1 MSVPRSA
8 RGLQHTRLALVLLAT
23 AAANPFLARSQSYT
37 FQQFD
42 QDQGLDSPAVRAL
55 LQDRTGFLWV
65 GTANGLYRYDGSHF
79 RAYGEQEGLPDP
91 TVVSLAESGDGTL
104 WVGTSHGI
112 ARRLNNRLV
121 PVAAPERL
129 TMTREMAMIS
139 DGGRGVY
146 VTTQLGLYAVT
157 LDADRGMPVLRRV
170 WPEANLPPRPAVALH
185 RDSHG
190 LLWFGCGLALCTLQ
204 DDRATRVTD
213 PGLPEQAWTGIAR
226 DRADTLWVR
235 SATGLY
241 YRRAGT
247 TRFVEE
253 EQQMPTAGHL
263 FNLFL
268 DPDGDMAVPTQL
280 GLVRRKQGRWQRLD
294 SLRGLA
300 SDSVAC
306 IMWDREGSPW
316 IGFETHGLA
325 RWIGY
330 GDWESWTRLQGL
342 STNSVTS
349 VARDTTGALYV
360 GTKYGLNWLEAP
372 GAGWK
377 LWTERD
383 GLQADQVRNLA
394 ADPSRGVWIGTEL
407 DGLSWLD
414 PSSGR
419 IHIFGPRAGL
429 PSSRIASIS
438 VDSSGTL
445 WVGTRDGLYRARPNG
460 AATTFEHVPLPG
472 NPPGENV
479 YDVVQERPGRFWFA
493 STHGL
498 LLLEAGKWRRFG
510 VSDGLRHQRLI
521 ALTLPGDGS
530 IWVAYDRILGVSR
543 LRFDDQGRMTAEH
556 FTRTARH
563 LGSNDISF
571 LRSDRHGRI
580 WVGTDAGVDEYEN
593 GVWSHYGLA
602 DGLIWPDTNLDAFLA
617 DPDDSVW
624 FGTSGGLSHFR
635 RTHTAALKAPEVV
648 LTSIRSAGQ
657 PIDSLAGSAVPRIPH
672 SDGILDIEF
681 AALTFL
687 NPGSIRFH
695 YRLLGAGSPWTE
707 TDGSKVAFPSLPAG
721 SYTFEVAASRG
732 REWSAP
738 VAFSFEVLAPWWA
751 STLFQLGLA
760 LLFALLTVAVW
771 RLRVRRLME
780 AKDRLKTAVRE
791 RTQQLE
797 LERDRTQQE
806 KALVEE
812 QKVEIERLLGQAREL
827 NRLKDEFL
835 ANISHE
841 IRTPM
846 NGVLG
851 MTALALATELSSEQR
866 EYLQTVQFSARNLLR
881 LLNEIL
887 DFSKIEAGRMELE
900 FVPCS
905 VSECARE
912 SLKTLASLAREKQL
926 YLHLDIRSGTPDSLI
941 ADPQRMRQILL
952 NLVSN
957 AIKFTDRGGVTV
969 AIAAEHEEARRVTLR
984 LTVSDTGIGIPQE
997 KRSVI
1002 FEPFRQADGSTTRK
1016 YGGTGLGLAICARL
1030 IRLMSGSIWV
1040 ESEPGVGSRFHVLV
1054 TLAKNLAP
1062 DGVQAE
1068 LPLDYTGAAGSTG
1081 IGGPVQV
1088 LLVED
1093 DPVSRRIASR
1103 ILEKRGYG
1111 VINAGNGREA
1121 LEMLDHISVEL
1132 ILMDV
1137 QMPEVD
1143 GLAATRIIREREAS
1157 GARRLPIYIL
1167 TANAMS
1173 GDRERCLAAGADG
1186 YLTKP
1191 IEPAE
1196 LIRALDEIRLRLAR

>member
-1 MSVPRSA
+1 M
-8 RGLQHTRLALVLLAT
+8 
-23 AAANPFLARSQSYT
+23 
-37 FQQFD
+37 
-42 QDQGLDSPAVRAL
+42 

-65 GTANGLYRYDGSHF
+65 GTANGLYRFDGSHF

-104 WVGTSHGI
+104 WVGTSQGI
-112 ARRLNNRLV
+112 AHRLNNRLV

-146 VTTQLGLYAVT
+146 FTTRLGLYGVA
-157 LDADRGMPVLRRV
+157 LDAERGTPILRRV
-170 WPEANLPPRPAVALH
+170 WPEANLPPRPAHALH
-185 RDSHG
+185 RDSRG
-190 LLWFGCGLALCTLQ
+190 LLWFGCDLALCTLR
-204 DDRATRVTD
+204 DGRVARVTG
-213 PGLPEQAWTGIAR
+213 PGLPEQAWTGIAL
-226 DRADTLWVR
+226 DREETLWLR
-235 SATGLY
+235 SGTGLY
-241 YRRAGT
+241 YRRAGSPQ
-247 TRFVEE
+247 FVEE

-263 FNLFL
+263 FNLYL
-268 DPDGDMAVPTQL
+268 DPDGDLAVPTQL
-280 GLVRRKQGRWQRLD
+280 GLVRRKQGRWLRLD
-294 SLRGLA
+294 NLRGLA

-342 STNSVTS
+342 STNSVTA
-349 VARDTTGALYV
+349 VARDTAGALYV
-360 GTKYGLNWLEAP
+360 GTEYGLNRLEAP
-372 GAGWK
+372 GGSWR

-383 GLQADQVRNLA
+383 GLQGDQVRNLA
-394 ADPSRGVWIGTEL
+394 ADPSRGIWVGTEH

-419 IHIFGPRAGL
+419 VHVFGPKAGL
-429 PSSRIASIS
+429 HSSRIASIS
-438 VDSSGTL
+438 VDSSGIL
-445 WVGTRDGLYRARPNG
+445 WAGTRDGLYRARPDG
-460 AATTFEHVPLPG
+460 AATTFEPVPLPG
-472 NPPGENV
+472 NPTGENI
-479 YDVVQERPGRFWFA
+479 YDVVQERPGRLWFA

-498 LLLEAGKWRRFG
+498 LLLESGKWRRFG
-510 VSDGLRHQRLI
+510 VSDGLRHERII
-521 ALTLPGDGS
+521 ALALPGDGS
-530 IWVAYDRILGVSR
+530 IWVAYDRTLGVSR
-543 LRFDDQGRMTAEH
+543 LRFVDQGRMSVDH
-556 FTRTARH
+556 FTRTTRH
-563 LGSNDISF
+563 LSSNDISF
-571 LRSDRHGRI
+571 LRSDKRGRI

-602 DGLIWPDTNLDAFLA
+602 DGLIWPDTHFDAFLA
-617 DPDDSVW
+617 DLDDSVW

-635 RTHTAALKAPEVV
+635 RTHTAALNAPDVV

-657 PIDSLAGSAVPRIPH
+657 PIESLAAGAVPRIPH
-672 SDGILDIEF
+672 SDGVLDIEF
-681 AALTFL
+681 TALTFL
-687 NPGSIRFH
+687 NPGSIRFR
-695 YRLLGAGSPWTE
+695 YRLLGADSRWTE
-707 TDGSKVAFPSLPAG
+707 TDGRKVAFPALPAG
-721 SYTFEVAASRG
+721 SYTLEVAASRG

-738 VAFSFEVLAPWWA
+738 VPFSFEILSPWWA
-751 STLFQLGLA
+751 SKPFRLSLA
-760 LLFALLTVAVW
+760 LLAGLFAVAVW
-771 RLRVRRLME
+771 QLRVRRLME
-780 AKDRLKTAVRE
+780 ATDRLETAVRE

-835 ANISHE
+835 ANMSHE

-900 FVPCS
+900 LVPCS
-905 VSECARE
+905 VSELARE
-912 SLKTLASLAREKQL
+912 SLKTLASLAREKHL
-926 YLHLDIRSGTPDSLI
+926 YFHLDIRPGTPDSLI
-941 ADPQRMRQILL
+941 ADPQRMRQIIL

-969 AIAAEHEEARRVTLR
+969 TITGEQEEARRVSLH
-984 LTVSDTGIGIPQE
+984 LTVSDTGIGIPQG

-1030 IRLMSGSIWV
+1030 VRLMNGSIWV

-1054 TLAKNLAP
+1054 TLAKNPAP
-1062 DGVQAE
+1062 VRPSPSE
-1068 LPLDYTGAAGSTG
+1068 LSSDHTGAAGLSSG
-1081 IGGPVQV
+1081 EPMQV

-1103 ILEKRGYG
+1103 ILEKRGYV
-1111 VINAGNGREA
+1111 VINAENGREA
-1121 LEMLDHISVEL
+1121 LEMLDQISVEL
-1132 ILMDV
+1132 VLMDV

-1143 GLAATRIIREREAS
+1143 GLTATRLIRERES
-1157 GARRLPIYIL
+1157 GESPRLPIYIL

-1191 IEPAE
+1191 LEPAD
-1196 LIRALDEIRLRLAR
+1196 LNRALDEVRLRFAR